1 LGDLLA
7 VNRGLQRQIDERDI
21 ELRSLRRQVEKQA
34 EDEQALLRRFHQL
47 AGSNDAMS
55 EVAMQA
61 NALRKLLE
69 QKIESPD
76 RGWPVK
82 EAKLFFAPARQSAS
96 RMGLTGVCASAW
108 FQDARIVFNRACT
121 SCQRR

>member
-1 LGDLLA
+1 
-7 VNRGLQRQIDERDI
+7 
-21 ELRSLRRQVEKQA
+21 
-34 EDEQALLRRFHQL
+34 
-47 AGSNDAMS
+47 MS

-82 EAKLFFAPARQSAS
+82 EAKLFLQQLAKAP
-96 RMGLTGVCASAW
+96 LAW
-108 FQDARIVFNRACT
+108 D
-121 SCQRR
+121 

>member
-1 LGDLLA
+1 
-7 VNRGLQRQIDERDI
+7 
-21 ELRSLRRQVEKQA
+21 
-34 EDEQALLRRFHQL
+34 
-47 AGSNDAMS
+47 MS

-82 EAKLFFAPARQSAS
+82 EAKLFLHQLAKAP
-96 RMGLTGVCASAW
+96 LAW
-108 FQDARIVFNRACT
+108 D
-121 SCQRR
+121 

>member
-1 LGDLLA
+1 VPYSPPFLGDLLA
-7 VNRGLQRQIDERDI
+7 TNRGLQRQIDERDI

-82 EAKLFFAPARQSAS
+82 EAKLFLQQLAKAP
-96 RMGLTGVCASAW
+96 LAW
-108 FQDARIVFNRACT
+108 D
-121 SCQRR
+121 